1 MGEEIRDEA
10 EFETY
15 LTYYRRLTLHLA
27 HIDDAVSVLLPRK
40 YEVDYSTKTCCG
52 TPLEGYAKA
61 IEALKEGRRKAAA
74 ILMEMRTPLA
84 LQQSALKIC
93 LGAWIDRVVRDI
105 ESNH

>member
-1 MGEEIRDEA
+1 MEAIKDEA
-10 EFETY
+10 EFEMY
-15 LTYYRRLTLHLA
+15 LSYYRRLTLHLA
-27 HIDDAVSVLLPRK
+27 HIDDAVSLLLPRK
-40 YEVDYSTKTCCG
+40 YEIDCIAETCCG

-61 IEALKEGRRKAAA
+61 IEALKEGRKKAAA

-93 LGAWIDRVVRDI
+93 LNAWIDRVIRDI

>member
-1 MGEEIRDEA
+1 MESIKDEA

-40 YEVDYSTKTCCG
+40 YEVDCIVETCCG
-52 TPLEGYAKA
+52 TPLDGYSKA
-61 IEALKEGRRKAAA
+61 IEALKEGRKKAAA

-84 LQQSALKIC
+84 MQQTAVKVC
-93 LGAWIDRVVRDI
+93 LNAWIDRVIRDI

>member
-1 MGEEIRDEA
+1 MSDEIRTEDD
-10 EFETY
+10 FQTY

-40 YEVDYSTKTCCG
+40 YEVDLMTETCCG
-52 TPLEGYAKA
+52 TQLDGYTQA

-74 ILMEMRTPLA
+74 ILMEMRKPLA

-93 LGAWIDRVVRDI
+93 LNAWIDRVIRDI

>member
-1 MGEEIRDEA
+1 MSEIKDEA

-40 YEVDYSTKTCCG
+40 YEVDLMAETCCG
-52 TPLEGYAKA
+52 TQLTGYSKA
-61 IEALKEGRRKAAA
+61 IEALKEGRKKAAA
-74 ILMEMRTPLA
+74 ILMEMRQPLKM
-84 LQQSALKIC
+84 QQTAVKIC
-93 LGAWIDRVVRDI
+93 LNAWIDRVIRDI